1 MVSSFRPR
9 IVIAGFA
16 HETNGISKLP
26 TGLAEFEAGLMAIG
40 DDIPKQLQDTEHEM
54 AGVMQ
59 AALDHD
65 WELILTIAGS
75 ASPSGPVT
83 RQAWE
88 YFVEKILSGCEVSTD
103 NPVDGVLLCLHG
115 AMATSHFMDAE
126 GELLRLVRE
135 KVGKDM
141 PIAITLD
148 LHANVTQEMAQ
159 YADIICAY
167 RTYPHIDQKQTVS
180 RAAAILHQAIVTKE
194 RPHTF
199 VARRD
204 ISIGMDDGRTT
215 IENPMTEL
223 LRRADSIETTH
234 SDIATISLH
243 AGFNL
248 AILPGAGPTVSV
260 TYWQD
265 RDAARQI
272 AEDLMDY
279 VFETHEFDSNTYL
292 SVNEALEQARSTL
305 VTSGQGP
312 VVLADYAD
320 NPGAGAY
327 SDSTEILRGMI
338 DADVRNAAIGAM
350 CDPEV
355 AEQLSIAGMGAVA
368 SVTLGGKI
376 DPALS
381 SPLKLTGTVVGL
393 SDGSYIAQGP
403 YQRGETQKLGATAVL
418 RVGEVDVV
426 ICSNLLQCTE
436 LELFSHIGINPLK
449 KDLLVVKSMHHFR
462 AAFGPIARDIIVVD
476 AGGMVGLLAAPFY
489 ADMRATQSTSR
500 KQTG

>member
-1 MVSSFRPR
+1 MVDKIRPR
-9 IVIAGFA
+9 IVIAGIA
-16 HETNGISKLP
+16 HETNGISSLP
-26 TGLAEFEAGLMAIG
+26 TGLDEFEAGLLVMG
-40 DDIPKQLQDTEHEM
+40 DDISKELQDTGHEM

-65 WELILTIAGS
+65 WELVFTIAAS
-75 ASPSGPVT
+75 ASPSGAVT

-88 YFVEKILSGCEVSTD
+88 YFVDKILTGCEVTTD

-115 AMATSHFMDAE
+115 AMATSDFMDAE

-135 KVGKDM
+135 KVGKDV

-148 LHANVTQEMAQ
+148 LHANVTQEMAH

-167 RTYPHIDQKQTVS
+167 RTYPHIDQTQTVT

-194 RPHTF
+194 RPHTL

-223 LRRADSIETTH
+223 LRKADRIETSH
-234 SDIATISLH
+234 HDIATISLH

-248 AILPGAGPTVSV
+248 AALPAAGPTVSV
-260 TYWQD
+260 TYWKD
-265 RDAARQI
+265 RVAARKI
-272 AEDLMDY
+272 AEQLMDY

-292 SVNEALEQARSTL
+292 SADEALQLAQKILASG
-305 VTSGQGP
+305 GQGP

-338 DADVRNAAIGAM
+338 EADVHNATIGAM

-355 AEQLSIAGMGAVA
+355 AEQLSIAGQGAEVT
-368 SVTLGGKI
+368 VTLGGKI
-376 DPALS
+376 DPQLS
-381 SPLKLTGTVVGL
+381 SPLSLTGIVVGL
-393 SDGSYIAQGP
+393 SDGTYVAQGP
-403 YQRGETQKLGATAVL
+403 FHRGETQRLGPMAIL
-418 RVGEVDVV
+418 RVGGVDVV
-426 ICSNLLQCTE
+426 ISSNLLQCTE
-436 LELFSHIGINPLK
+436 LELFSHIGINPLQK
-449 KDLLVVKSMHHFR
+449 ELIVVKSMHHFR
-462 AAFGPIARDIIVVD
+462 AAFEPIARDIIVVD

-489 ADMRATQSTSR
+489 ANMRTSDA
-500 KQTG
+500 